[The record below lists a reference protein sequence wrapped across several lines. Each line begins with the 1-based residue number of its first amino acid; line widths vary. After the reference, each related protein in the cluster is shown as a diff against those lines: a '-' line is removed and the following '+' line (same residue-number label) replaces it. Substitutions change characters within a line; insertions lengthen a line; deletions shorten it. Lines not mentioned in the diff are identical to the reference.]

1 MCFDRTLAGATIR
14 RSTVTSAGGRKRTV
28 TMPPST
34 SRPTSSEPSLVSVSG
49 LEGVGQGGDAARGLR
64 AANGSE
70 MLIAQAA
77 IAFERWTGIG
87 GMADVMRTA
96 VAPLLA
102 DPTVVA

>member
-1 MCFDRTLAGATIR
+1 MRAETPLRAAPG
-14 RSTVTSAGGRKRTV
+14 
-28 TMPPST
+28 
-34 SRPTSSEPSLVSVSG
+34 
-49 LEGVGQGGDAARGLR
+49 ARGLT

-87 GMADVMRTA
+87 GMHDVMREG

-102 DPTVVA
+102 DPTASA

>member
-1 MCFDRTLAGATIR
+1 LLVAA
-14 RSTVTSAGGRKRTV
+14 RS
-28 TMPPST
+28 
-34 SRPTSSEPSLVSVSG
+34 
-49 LEGVGQGGDAARGLR
+49 RGLR

-77 IAFERWTGIG
+77 IAFERWTGIA
-87 GMADVMRTA
+87 GMDDVMRAA